1 MKPRE
6 SAPDQDRRARQAL
19 CEAFLSLGNANEIAA
34 FLNDL
39 TTPAELQ
46 ALADRWM
53 VVGLLKQGLAYREIA
68 ERTGVSVTTTGRVAR
83 CMGQPQS
90 GYNIAWQRLA
100 AEQAPGEAHG

>member
-6 SAPDQDRRARQAL
+6 SSPEQDKRARQAL
-19 CEAFLSLGNANEIAA
+19 CEAFLSLANANEVAA
-34 FLNDL
+34 FLSDL

-46 ALADRWM
+46 ALADRWL

-83 CMGQPQS
+83 CMGEANS
-90 GYNIAWQRLA
+90 GYNIAWQRVA
-100 AEQAPGEAHG
+100 GEQLPGEANG